1 MTMPNLDTHP
11 ARPATLPQLC
21 EAGSPDQAAI
31 VVPGGSEVTYA
42 QFLQQSSELA
52 GRLRSAGVEAGDVVS
67 MVLGNDLS
75 FLHTFFAVSMIG
87 ATAAP
92 LNPAYTLDE
101 FRSFMEDAAA
111 QVVVLAPDATAA
123 SEAATALD
131 IPKLR
136 AEPRED
142 GETQLSRDG
151 ASLAVSGTG
160 FHVEPDLP
168 VLFLHTSGTT
178 SRPKGVPLTH
188 ANLTL
193 SAHNIVSTYDL
204 APWDVALCVVPL
216 FHVHGLIGVALS
228 TFASGGTLVL
238 PPRFSAGAF
247 WPDVAAHKPTWYSAV
262 PTIHQILMRRAED
275 DDAPRGVF
283 RFIRSCSAAMTP
295 TLFTELEERFEAP
308 VLEAYGMTEAAHQM
322 ASNPLPPGA
331 RLAGT
336 VGFGTGV
343 EVSIADERGK
353 LLEQGSVGEVVIRGP
368 NVMQGYRN
376 NPEANASSFVDGW
389 FRTGDQGRMEATGHL
404 RLTGRLKELINRGG
418 EKISPLEVDAV
429 LAEHPLVA
437 EAVSFGVPDPMYGEE
452 VHAAVVLGGEVT
464 RAELERF
471 CKERLA
477 AFKVPKVFHI
487 VDALPR
493 TATGKVQRRQ
503 VAASL
508 TEPEA

>member
-1 MTMPNLDTHP
+1 MPMSSHDAHP

-21 EAGSPDQAAI
+21 EAGDADQAAM

-52 GRLRSAGVEAGDVVS
+52 GQLRSAGVEAGDVVS

-75 FLHTFFAVSMIG
+75 FLHTFLAVSMVG

-92 LNPAYTLDE
+92 LNPAYTIDE
-101 FRSFMEDAAA
+101 FRSFMDDASAKAA
-111 QVVVLAPDATAA
+111 VLAPDAAAA
-123 SEAATALD
+123 SEAATTLEIATLH
-131 IPKLR
+131 
-136 AEPRED
+136 AEARED
-142 GETQLSRDG
+142 GATRLSRDG
-151 ASLAVSGTG
+151 VVLAVSGTG
-160 FHVEPDLP
+160 AVAEPDLP
-168 VLFLHTSGTT
+168 ALFLHTSGTT

-193 SAHNIVSTYDL
+193 SARNIVSTYEL
-204 APWDVALCVVPL
+204 APWDVALCVMPL

-228 TFASGGTLVL
+228 TLASGGTVVL

-247 WPDVAAHKPTWYSAV
+247 WPDVAARKPTWYSAV
-262 PTIHQILMRRAED
+262 PTIHQILLRRAED
-275 DDAPRGVF
+275 DGAPQGVF
-283 RFIRSCSAAMTP
+283 RFIRSCSAALTP
-295 TLFTELEERFEAP
+295 TLFAELEERFEAP

-376 NPEANASSFVDGW
+376 NPEANAASFVEGW
-389 FRTGDQGRMEATGHL
+389 FRTGDQGCMEATGHL

-429 LAEHPLVA
+429 LAEHPAVA
-437 EAVSFGVPDPMYGEE
+437 EAISFGIADPMYGEE
-452 VHAAVVLGGEVT
+452 VHAAVVLGGKAT
-464 RAELERF
+464 GAELERF

-477 AFKVPKVFHI
+477 AFKVPKVFHV

-493 TATGKVQRRQ
+493 TATGKIQRRQ

-508 TEPEA
+508 TQQEA